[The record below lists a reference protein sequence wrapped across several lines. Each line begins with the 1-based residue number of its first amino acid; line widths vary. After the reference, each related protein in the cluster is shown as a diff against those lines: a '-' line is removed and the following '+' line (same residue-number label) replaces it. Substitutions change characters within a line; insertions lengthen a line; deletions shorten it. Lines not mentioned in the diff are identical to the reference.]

1 MCKQKCSRKN
11 MCGQTNLVW
20 LLNHTYSSMHR
31 YYYSNNRIG
40 NVGGEWVMNI
50 DKVFTDIFPHT
61 KRKIK
66 QRRQNCQEAYEAI

>member
-1 MCKQKCSRKN
+1 
-11 MCGQTNLVW
+11 
-20 LLNHTYSSMHR
+20 MHR